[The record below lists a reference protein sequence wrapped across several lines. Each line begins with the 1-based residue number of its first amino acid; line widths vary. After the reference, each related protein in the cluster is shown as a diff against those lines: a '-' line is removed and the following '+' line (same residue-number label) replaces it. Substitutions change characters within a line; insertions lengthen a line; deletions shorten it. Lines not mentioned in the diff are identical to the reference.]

1 MFYTI
6 NMIYQVGL
14 LRRSFTRKT
23 FPPKTSLDFP
33 VLLYFSLMV
42 IKIHILWNLLT
53 NSVVFIPVMI
63 FVFFVFLNYNIQ
75 YTKKHVHSNICTKIH
90 LFWVITYRVTT
101 AGKVHENSRLLR
113 LTLLTSLT
121 YLVYCVPQ
129 SIAYWIHFIH
139 ESSFYSY

>member
-1 MFYTI
+1 
-6 NMIYQVGL
+6 MIYQVGPL
-14 LRRSFTRKT
+14 WRSFTRNLCPTKT
-23 FPPKTSLDFP
+23 PLVFS
-33 VLLYFSLMV
+33 VLLYFSLMD

-53 NSVVFIPVMI
+53 NSVVFTPVMI
-63 FVFFVFLNYNIQ
+63 FVFFVFLNSNIQ

-113 LTLLTSLT
+113 VTLLTSLT
-121 YLVYCVPQ
+121 CLVYCVPQ